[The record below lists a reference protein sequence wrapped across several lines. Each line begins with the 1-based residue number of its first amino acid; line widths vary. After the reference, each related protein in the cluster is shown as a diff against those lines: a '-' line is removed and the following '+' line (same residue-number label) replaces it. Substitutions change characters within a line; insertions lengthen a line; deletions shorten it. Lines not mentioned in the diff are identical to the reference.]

1 MSFNLSLNKSIENI
15 LTGALSGKYPVV
27 GRGLRIDLGES
38 AVTATQPAS
47 RNIVVQEPQASIII
61 KKKEFSNFKHLNDLQ
76 WLDRTEKMY
85 LRTVKALFAYKCAQ
99 IRAYEALTKF
109 EQVFATD
116 HEVPLEI
123 FSDIL
128 STAKFFETTD
138 PNAFITNFEAATL
151 FQNALTNSFP
161 AKEYNDVRDDILK
174 IAKRGAFQSSLP
186 FTTWIVDPDNIENFG
201 TGPGTGSMELGTF
214 TNFST
219 SCDLNASPSSASVY
233 MEDPYRITHITES
246 EIELAIEEA
255 LYGTLGII
263 NEIGMGTIDL
273 ATFDAK
279 SVVGAAFEIAGGP
292 LDTGI
297 DTDYIRNQLRYNYM
311 GKPFINAGD
320 AISVFIRG
328 NKTLQDYDDGH
339 LFNEDLLAIDETIL
353 EAERYLYTDK
363 KISFEDYKKI
373 RSLQEN
379 SLAMQQV
386 YGGVVLKTSRS
397 FSSGFWSLSLECEDN
412 MKWLDWSRFMIEPAL
427 QDPQGILEDPLTPYE
442 IRTDALG
449 IPLVGEGPKLIDE
462 NVELLNSGL
471 LAYDSG
477 IFNGQYATETNLLQG
492 QYNQTGSASGTKIMQ
507 HANGF
512 VYRWKTGI
520 ITATAGALLRDPLN
534 EKDITLKMLNQTY
547 GLSVA
552 EDVLNNLDVANV
564 LSLLIVGQPY
574 NVESFMEQAYQA
586 HNISKATSASS
597 LSPTD
602 PLTSVIDVIKRQN
615 IRIGGF
621 RPYRMITLSQSSLE
635 ETATS
640 NLIRGELN
648 EKIKLLRQR
657 KIELSTL
664 IGRLRTSDSEGN
676 AVFIRTM
683 NEELQAVQL
692 GIQEQIKIAN
702 STTLDTAD
710 LLTSNFNLLG
720 RNRVLPLTGNFS
732 ADYNITRAMM
742 IVGARRR
749 IEDVR
754 LNRDDNLFIV
764 SDQYE
769 ENTDIRAY
777 ILKLRDSNYRI
788 FDGNFI
794 SILEKCQHATKFIN
808 FEFFCNPQGHLEFRP
823 PQWNRTPLS
832 VLERL
837 FQMSE
842 EEGRTVIP
850 PFLTQM
856 FEDRSSSLRREVHG
870 HNIQIVLLSL
880 LLGRYPDSSLIP
892 NFRDPSLVTIW
903 KRGNEAITRA
913 YLRFFGVNPEGLAS
927 GGDKKTLLR
936 AGFTATVLGDLVNTG
951 NQLIGDGLSV
961 SFGTGE
967 DGDTINADTSTILGI
982 FDPIFQEEKNLV
994 NNLLTT
1000 SMNVEG
1006 IPAIEYATAAGL
1018 NAVRDEFRKVGGF
1031 DAASGIIGNTQRFS
1045 EKDFVFFAG
1054 HDEGRRAGLIEM
1066 YLDELASTISS
1077 RDRLVTILV
1086 RNEEKATELDEINS
1100 ILSGEFT
1107 EATGGDDGEF
1117 ETPISDF
1124 IEGNIIE
1131 PLEKTA
1137 TAIKTIKDI
1146 FTGEATK
1153 NSLFDHLVEDDTR
1166 NLVGP
1171 GSGRRFIIEDHDI
1184 RSCTFTETP
1193 PEFNRIDVVG
1203 DAPLGLGSALQSE
1216 FEDKYFWAGATDFD
1230 SWRQFGYISGGTKQL
1245 PFASDPELQCRPY
1258 AIMELQLQRTQI
1270 NRGVVTVN
1278 GNEFYAPGDV
1288 VFIRDQ
1294 GMLYYVTSVSHS
1306 FAFGGAF
1313 ETQLNLENG
1322 HAPGIYLPSPIDI
1335 IGQELTKNFLE
1346 DGAMLVYR
1354 NQDGDDSYRAL
1365 QPDSNLLF
1373 PAGLQVEAPDK
1384 NVSTFLDYKN
1394 NQVKY
1399 TNMMIDLNTIT
1410 VGNRMILLRAFVKGD
1425 ADVADVTK
1433 RLQVVRHLLE
1443 NPMQISQ
1450 TNGAG
1455 GDDLFDLN
1463 VNLNVNVGSSKELN
1477 TMILPN
1483 GLAASPVPSDRILE
1497 QIVYLD
1503 GTETT
1508 EFLCLNSQLL
1518 TGATLKDNIKAQID
1532 KLSVDAGNY
1541 AAVFPKGGP
1550 KQSSWLDL
1558 RDDLTNI
1565 TRIIEVGVLDVQA
1578 AIEDASSESGVSVNV
1593 DLGL

>member
-15 LTGALSGKYPVV
+15 LTGALSGKFPVV
-27 GRGLRIDLGES
+27 GRGLRINLGES
-38 AVTATQPAS
+38 SATAVHPAS
-47 RNIVVQEPQASIII
+47 RNIVVQEPQASIVV
-61 KKKEFSNFKHLNDLQ
+61 KKKEFSNFKHLNDIQ
-76 WLDRTEKMY
+76 WLDRTERMY
-85 LRTVKALFAYKCAQ
+85 LRSIKTLFAYKCAQ

-109 EQVFATD
+109 EKVFETN

-123 FSDIL
+123 FADIL
-128 STAKFFETTD
+128 STAKFFETND
-138 PNAFITNFEAATL
+138 PDAFITNFEAATL
-151 FQNALTNSFP
+151 FQNALANSIP
-161 AKEYNDVRDDILK
+161 VEEYNDVRDDILK
-174 IAKRGAFQSSLP
+174 IAKRGAFQASLP
-186 FTTWIVDPDNIENFG
+186 FTTWIVDPDNIDNFG

-219 SCDLNASPSSASVY
+219 SCDLNASPSGATVY

-246 EIELAIEEA
+246 EIELAIQEA

-273 ATFDAK
+273 AVFDAK
-279 SVVGAAFEIAGGP
+279 SVVAAAFEVAGGP
-292 LDTGI
+292 LETGI
-297 DTDYIRNQLRYNYM
+297 DVDYIRNQLRYNYM

-320 AISVFIRG
+320 SVSIFIRG
-328 NKTLQDYDDGH
+328 NKTLQDFDDGN
-339 LFNEDLLAIDETIL
+339 LFDEEVLAIDETIL

-363 KISFEDYKKI
+363 KISFKDYKKI
-373 RSLQEN
+373 RGYQEN

-386 YGGVVLKTSRS
+386 YGGIVLKTARS
-397 FSSGFWSLSLECEDN
+397 FSSGFWSLTVECEDN

-427 QDPQGILEDPLTPYE
+427 QDPQGILEDPLTPYV
-442 IRTDALG
+442 IKTDALG
-449 IPLVGEGPKLIDE
+449 IPLVGEGPQLIDE
-462 NVELLNSGL
+462 NIELLNSGL

-520 ITATAGALLRDPLN
+520 ITATAGVNLIDPLN

-547 GLSVA
+547 GLTVA

-586 HNISKATSASS
+586 HNLSKSTSASS

-602 PLTSVIDVIKRQN
+602 PLTSVIDVIRRQN

-621 RPYRMITLSQSSLE
+621 KPYRMITLSQSSLE

-657 KIELSTL
+657 KIELSSI
-664 IGRLRTSDSEGN
+664 IGRLRASDPEGN

-702 STTLDTAD
+702 TATLDSAD
-710 LLTSNFNLLG
+710 LLASNFNLLG
-720 RNRVLPLTGNFS
+720 QNRVLPLTGNFT

-777 ILKLRDSNYRI
+777 ILKLRDSNYKI
-788 FDGNFI
+788 FNGNFV
-794 SILEKCQHATKFIN
+794 STLEKCQHATKFIN

-850 PFLTQM
+850 QFLTQM
-856 FEDRSSSLRREVHG
+856 FENRSSSLRREVHG

-892 NFRDPSLVTIW
+892 NFRDPGLITIW
-903 KRGNEAITRA
+903 KHGNEPITRA
-913 YLRFFGVNPEGLAS
+913 YLRFFGVNPEGLQS
-927 GGDKKTLLR
+927 GGEKSTLLR
-936 AGFTATVLGDLVNTG
+936 TDAILTSLGNLVDTG

-961 SFGTGE
+961 SYGTGE

-1006 IPAIEYATAAGL
+1006 IPAIEYATVGGL
-1018 NAVRDEFRKVGGF
+1018 NAIRDEFRKVGGF
-1031 DAASGIIGNTQRFS
+1031 DPASGIIGSSDKFT
-1045 EKDFVFFAG
+1045 EKDFIFFRG
-1054 HDEGRRAGLIEM
+1054 HDEGKKAAMIEN
-1066 YLDELASTISS
+1066 YLDELAATISS
-1077 RDRLVTILV
+1077 RDRLVTVLI
-1086 RNEEKATELDEINS
+1086 RNEDKANELEEINS

-1107 EATGGDDGEF
+1107 EATGGDDGF
-1117 ETPISDF
+1117 DTPVSD
-1124 IEGNIIE
+1124 IITDNVIE

-1137 TAIKTIKDI
+1137 AAVKTIKDI
-1146 FTGEATK
+1146 FSGDATK

-1203 DAPLGLGSALQSE
+1203 DAPLGLGSSLQAE
-1216 FEDKYFWAGATDFD
+1216 FEDRYFWAGATDFD
-1230 SWRQFGYISGGTKQL
+1230 SWRQFGYINGGTKQL

-1270 NRGVVTVN
+1270 NRGVITVN

-1288 VFIRDQ
+1288 VYIKDQ
-1294 GMLYYVTSVSHS
+1294 GMLYYVTSVGHS
-1306 FAFGGAF
+1306 FAFGGSF
-1313 ETQLNLENG
+1313 ETQLTLENG
-1322 HAPGIYLPSPIDI
+1322 HPPGIYLPSPIDI

-1354 NQDGDDSYRAL
+1354 NQNGDDSYRAL

-1373 PAGLQVEAPDK
+1373 PAGLEVTAPDQ
-1384 NVSTFLDYKN
+1384 NVNTFLDYKN
-1394 NQVKY
+1394 NQVRY

-1410 VGNRMILLRAFVKGD
+1410 VGNRKILLRAFVKGD
-1425 ADVADVTK
+1425 ADVPDVAK

-1450 TNGAG
+1450 TNSAG

-1463 VNLNVNVGSSKELN
+1463 IDANLNVGSSKELN
-1477 TMILPN
+1477 TMVLPN
-1483 GLAASPVPSDRILE
+1483 GLIASPVPSDRIIE

-1518 TGATLKDNIKAQID
+1518 TGVTLEDNIKAQID
-1532 KLSVDAGNY
+1532 DLSIDSSEY

-1565 TRIIEVGVLDVQA
+1565 TRIIEIGVLDVQSA
-1578 AIEDASSESGVSVNV
+1578 VEDASSESGVSVNV
-1593 DLGL
+1593 DTGS